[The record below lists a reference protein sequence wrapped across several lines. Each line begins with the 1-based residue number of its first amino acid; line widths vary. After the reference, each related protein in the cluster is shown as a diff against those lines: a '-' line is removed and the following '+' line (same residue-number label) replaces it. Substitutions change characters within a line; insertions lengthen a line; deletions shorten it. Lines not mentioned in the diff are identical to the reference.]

1 MNESVPSRLQPAIAT
16 SNTVT
21 AAVKPERLHPVL
33 WPLAAYLAV
42 GTIVLFLVSQVD
54 GAAAYV
60 MPWDEKGNRWH
71 EGSAGWMAL
80 FPLTVPVLLV
90 YATIRLGYAIP
101 LRGLE
106 LVWRGIRRIGEHL
119 ATAWASVR
127 ALIKRTREAMQAML
141 HDAMRAVR
149 RTAERT
155 VRSVREVLA
164 RVTRR

>member
-1 MNESVPSRLQPAIAT
+1 MHESVPSKLQPAIAT
-16 SNTVT
+16 STSVT
-21 AAVKPERLHPVL
+21 AKPERLHPVL

-42 GTIVLFLVSQVD
+42 GTILLFIVSQLD

-60 MPWDEKGNRWH
+60 MPWDEKGHRWH

-80 FPLTVPVLLV
+80 FPLTLPILV
-90 YATIRLGYAIP
+90 VYGTVRLGYAVP

-106 LVWRGIRRIGEHL
+106 LVWRAIRRLGMHL
-119 ATAWASVR
+119 ASAWEAVR
-127 ALIKRTREAMQAML
+127 ALIRRTREAMQAML

-155 VRSVREVLA
+155 VRSVREALA
-164 RVTRR
+164 RVTSR

>member
-1 MNESVPSRLQPAIAT
+1 MHESVPSKLHPAIASST
-16 SNTVT
+16 SVT
-21 AAVKPERLHPVL
+21 PSVKPERLHPVL

-42 GTIVLFLVSQVD
+42 GTVLLFLVAQVD
-54 GAAAYV
+54 GLAAYIL
-60 MPWDEKGNRWH
+60 PFDAERNRWH

-80 FPLTVPVLLV
+80 FPVTVPVLLV
-90 YATIRLGYAIP
+90 YGLIRVGYAVP

-106 LVWRGIRRIGEHL
+106 LVWRGLRQLGVHL
-119 ATAWASVR
+119 ATAWAAVR
-127 ALIKRTREAMQAML
+127 SLIRRTREAMQAML

-155 VRSVREVLA
+155 VRSVREALA